1 MSEAD
6 GIEQL
11 VEYMNV
17 LMMGVSVFFTI
28 VSAYVVALYAFLARA
43 GFFLK
48 LFAFAFFTAAIGF
61 LIVFF
66 LGAQT
71 QHEGLLQTLF
81 LIEQTHGLSPAGE
94 AALANSAGGIDARIE
109 TVMWAV
115 GLGFYIAAFFL
126 TFFPRLTLRATTD

>member
-1 MSEAD
+1 MTEAD
-6 GIEQL
+6 VIEQL

-17 LMMGVSVFFTI
+17 LMMGVSIFFTI

-66 LGAQT
+66 LGAET
-71 QHEGLLQTLF
+71 QHNGLIETLY
-81 LIEQTHGLSPAGE
+81 LIEQTRGLTPAGQ
-94 AALANSAGGIDARIE
+94 AAIINSASGVDARIE
-109 TVMWAV
+109 KVMWAV
-115 GLGFYIAAFFL
+115 GLGFYVAAFFL
-126 TFFPRLTLRATTD
+126 TFFPRLTLRAQTD